1 MARVPTKRE
10 REWLPFSSIF
20 DNFFNRFLEEDQ
32 IQETERM
39 MAVDLIEKENEYVVK
54 ANLPGIKKEDVNV
67 SLHENELIIEAKQDE
82 EREEKTETMYRSERY
97 RGDYRRVIYLT
108 DTTDAD
114 NIKGEMKDGVLTLS
128 IPKKEPKPKKQI
140 KIQ

>member
-20 DNFFNRFLEEDQ
+20 DNFFNRFFEEDQ
-32 IQETERM
+32 IQEAERM

-54 ANLPGIKKEDVNV
+54 ANLPGIKKENVNV
-67 SLHENELIIEAKQDE
+67 SLHENELIIEAKQDDE
-82 EREEKTETMYRSERY
+82 KEEKTESMYRAERY

-114 NIKGEMKDGVLTLS
+114 KIKGEMKDGVLTLKM
-128 IPKKEPKPKKQI
+128 PKKEPKPKKQI